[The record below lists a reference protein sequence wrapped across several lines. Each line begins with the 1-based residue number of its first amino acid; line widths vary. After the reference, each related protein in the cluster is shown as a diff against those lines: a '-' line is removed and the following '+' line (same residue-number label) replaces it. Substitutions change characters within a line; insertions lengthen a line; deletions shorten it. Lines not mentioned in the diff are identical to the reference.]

1 MDIDMKRMITCL
13 PTSDSNSLYPV
24 RISATDAN
32 EGAVVNM
39 MVLAKFSSVDLIVP
53 LPSTVAVS
61 QVSIHGLRAGNEIHT
76 TS

>member
-1 MDIDMKRMITCL
+1 MKRRITCL

-39 MVLAKFSSVDLIVP
+39 MVRAKFSSVDLIVS
-53 LPSTVAVS
+53 LPSTVAVL
-61 QVSIHGLRAGNEIHT
+61 QVSIHGPDVDCEIHT
-76 TS
+76 AS